1 MSEQSLDEEASQ
13 QVFPSFVWLVRDVA
27 AHLPE
32 GVENLK
38 AYFLEKVT
46 VPQKFIVVKGIVLA
60 VGEWN
65 GTVLVRTGRNSYGQ
79 ICPGGGGG
87 ILSAA
92 CCRRCCK

>member
-1 MSEQSLDEEASQ
+1 MSEQPLYEEASQ
-13 QVFPSFVWLVRDVA
+13 QVFPSFVWLLRDVVA
-27 AHLPE
+27 PLPE

-65 GTVLVRTGRNSYGQ
+65 GTVLVRTVRNSYGQ
-79 ICPGGGGG
+79 ICPGGGG